1 MTTPSIHRYALHLLT
16 TVACMVVGC
25 QSPRVDGRRSPS
37 DRPPSEATPATV
49 SQGVVA
55 SDASWEAIKS
65 ALRDA
70 RFRLDRVDRASGVIT
85 TSPMSS
91 QHFFE
96 FWRHDVD
103 TFHDWIDATINPLRR
118 RVTVTLASEGAEQTA
133 TLTVEVRKERLS
145 APDRQF
151 NSSGAA
157 YEFFGSR
164 LPSTTGKPKIS
175 ASDETWVDA
184 GRDSAMEA
192 WLLKTM
198 FDGSPSVEVIESLAP

>member
-1 MTTPSIHRYALHLLT
+1 MTTPSSHRYAIQALT
-16 TVACMVVGC
+16 TVTCAVVGC
-25 QSPRVDGRRSPS
+25 HSPRVDVNRSPS
-37 DRPPSEATPATV
+37 EALPATV
-49 SQGVVA
+49 SQGIVA
-55 SDASWEAIKS
+55 SDASWEAVKS

-70 RFRLDRVDRASGVIT
+70 RFRLDRVDRAAGVIT

-103 TFHDWIDATINPLRR
+103 TFHDWVDATINPLRR
-118 RVTVTLASEGAEQTA
+118 RVTVTLASEGAEQPA

-151 NSSGAA
+151 NSPGAA

-184 GRDSAMEA
+184 GRDPDMEA
-192 WLLKTM
+192 WLLRSM
-198 FDGSPSVEVIESLAP
+198 LARAELPPASDSP